1 MPTIAEVVDFLAGCG
16 LTQLRLFPS
25 DRRTAVQLTGV
36 NTDQAAAQG
45 ELAWL
50 SPRVQKSDPGRLES
64 FRGSLLIHPAN
75 AELQVDHPSAV
86 LVPSSSP
93 KLAFIRTVTT
103 FFPTLGE
110 TTWTD
115 GSNAISPDAQIA
127 PGVRLSPRVVVGSGV
142 IIGAGSAIGPGTC
155 LANTE
160 IGENVIIGANCT
172 IGLPGFGYERDSDG
186 RYWRFPHM
194 GRVVIESDV
203 EIGSNT
209 CIDRGAIGE
218 TRIGRASKID
228 NLVHIAHNCVLEPNS
243 VVIANAMLGG
253 SVTVREGAWIAPSA
267 SILNQ
272 VVIGARSIVGLGA
285 VVLKSVDADATVV
298 GNPAKPLIRDQKK

>member
-16 LTQLRLFPS
+16 LTELRLPPS
-25 DRRTAVQLTGV
+25 DRRSALQLTGV
-36 NTDQAAAQG
+36 NTDQAAGQG
-45 ELAWL
+45 QLAWL
-50 SPRVQKSDPGRLES
+50 SPRVQKADPGRLET
-64 FRGSLLIHPAN
+64 FRGSLLIHPAKADVEVN
-75 AELQVDHPSAV
+75 HPTAV
-86 LVPSSSP
+86 LVASSSP
-93 KLAFIRTVTT
+93 KLAFIRTVTY

-110 TTWTD
+110 TIWPEA
-115 GSNAISPDAQIA
+115 SNGIAPDAQIA
-127 PGVRLSPRVVVGSGV
+127 PDARLAPRVIVGSGV
-142 IIGAGSAIGPGTC
+142 TIGPGSFIGPGTC

-160 IGENVIIGANCT
+160 IGRNVVIGANCT
-172 IGLPGFGYERDSDG
+172 IGLSGFGYERDNDG

-243 VVIANAMLGG
+243 LIIANAMLGG
-253 SVTVREGAWIAPSA
+253 SVTIREGAWIAPSA
-267 SILNQ
+267 SIMNQ
-272 VVIGARSIVGLGA
+272 AEIGARSIVGLGA
-285 VVLKSVDADATVV
+285 VVLKSVDAGTTVV